1 MKSIFSKTA
10 LRFFIIYPVLLLM
23 AITMLA
29 PPPSQAE
36 VIIIV
41 NSNLKVTQLD
51 KKDVQDIFL
60 GKKITWPDDKET
72 EIKFVLISDADFHS
86 EFVKDYTH
94 KSTAQFK
101 RYWNNMVFTGK
112 GMMPKNID
120 SMEALIQYVSQ
131 TDGAIG
137 YITPGEPMEGVEVL
151 DVKE

>member
-1 MKSIFSKTA
+1 MGTISFKAA
-10 LRFFIIYPVLLLM
+10 LRFFIAYPALLLIMIAVM
-23 AITMLA
+23 APSA
-29 PPPSQAE
+29 SQAE

-41 NSNLKVTQLD
+41 NSNLKVTQLE

-60 GKKITWPDDKET
+60 DKKITWPDDKET
-72 EIKFVLISDADFHS
+72 EIKFVLISDADFHK
-86 EFVKDYTH
+86 EFVKDYTR

-120 SMEALIQYVSQ
+120 SVDALIQYVSQ

-137 YITPGEPMEGVEVL
+137 YISPGEPIEGVEVL
-151 DVKE
+151 EIKE